1 MNLLMVS
8 GDRQIV
14 VGERGPFYSMQ
25 AEFSRYFDRVD
36 VICPKPNG
44 PIQVREIH
52 GNVHFHPANVPS
64 RRMKGFVQE
73 KGAELIGQHG
83 YALVVSH
90 DYGRFAN
97 GRGAAWLAK
106 RFDLPHVSELHHIP
120 GEPVADS
127 FRERL
132 ERFLAKRY
140 VAWAKSRVTAFRVV
154 NPGQMP
160 RLLRAWGVNPG
171 KIVVLPSQYL
181 DLDVFKL
188 RAAALEEAYEY
199 DLVFVGRMVNNKGLP
214 RIIAALEMCQARGQT
229 WKALFVGKGPLRAQ
243 MMERTK
249 SQGLFTR
256 WIEWVDSP
264 EDLAALYRSSR
275 AVVCAS
281 TCEGGPRFTV
291 EAMSCGAAC
300 ISTPVGIMEDL
311 LADGAAGRLCGFDVE
326 SLSDAFDG
334 VLIDEA
340 GRKTMGENA
349 AIRVRVFEYSQAIKT
364 YANGLRHL
372 AGQEKRTL

>member
-36 VICPKPNG
+36 VICPKPGG
-44 PIQVREIH
+44 PIKVREIH
-52 GNVHFHPANVPS
+52 GNVHFHPAHVPS
-64 RRMKGFVQE
+64 SGMKTFVQN
-73 KGAELIGQHG
+73 KGAELIESHG
-83 YALVVSH
+83 HGLVVSH

-106 RFDLPHVSELHHIP
+106 KFDLPHVSELHHIP
-120 GEPVADS
+120 GEPVAES
-127 FRERL
+127 LGERL
-132 ERFLAKRY
+132 ERLLARLF

-160 RLLRAWGVNPG
+160 RLLRSWGVASER
-171 KIVVLPSQYL
+171 IAVLPSQYL
-181 DLDVFKL
+181 DLQVFSP
-188 RAAALEEAYEY
+188 EGEATGERY
-199 DLVFVGRMVNNKGLP
+199 DLVFVGRMVNNKGLA
-214 RIIAALEMCQARGQT
+214 RIIAALEKCQARGHQWRT
-229 WKALFVGKGPLRAQ
+229 LFVGKGPLRAQ
-243 MMERTK
+243 MMERADAG
-249 SQGLFTR
+249 GLSTD

-264 EDLAALYRSSR
+264 SDLADLYRASR

-291 EAMSCGAAC
+291 EAMACGVPC

-311 LADGAAGRLCGFDVE
+311 LADGKAGCLCGFDVE
-326 SLSDAFDG
+326 SLSLAFDA
-334 VLIDEA
+334 VLEDEQVRMA
-340 GRKTMGENA
+340 MGERA
-349 AIRVRVFEYSQAIKT
+349 ANRVSVFEYSQAIRA
-364 YANGLRHL
+364 YANGLRRL
-372 AGQEKRTL
+372 AGQEERTP